1 MATIH
6 NFEDM
11 EIWQLSRALCKDIR
25 PVLLKLEELKSY
37 DLNRQLS
44 RSSGSVMDN
53 IAEGFERDG
62 NKEFVQFLAIS
73 KGSLAEVR
81 PQLYRVLDSNLIK
94 QEEFDKLQSQCKLIS
109 GKIGRF
115 ITYLKNS
122 GMRGKK
128 FQTSSNKSKE

>member
-11 EIWQLSRALCKDIR
+11 EIWQLSRELCKEIR
-25 PVLLKLEELKSY
+25 PFISRLEELKNY
-37 DLNRQLS
+37 DLARQLG

-62 NKEFVQFLAIS
+62 NREFIQFLAIS

-81 PQLYRVLDSNLIK
+81 SQLYRVMDCNLIK
-94 QEEFDKLQSQCKLIS
+94 QEEFDKLQNECKTIS
-109 GKIGRF
+109 RKIGKF
-115 ITYLKNS
+115 ITYLNNS
-122 GMRGKK
+122 GMKGKK
-128 FQTSSNKSKE
+128 FQTVPTRTKE